1 MLKKLTRI
9 VFNKWYSETL
19 MENAIVVPEEPS
31 DKKSVSPS
39 RKKQTQK
46 TLNTQAEFDSHDK
59 GLLRSDSAEL
69 SHNR

>member
-1 MLKKLTRI
+1 
-9 VFNKWYSETL
+9 

-39 RKKQTQK
+39 RRKQIQK
-46 TLNTQAEFDSHDK
+46 TLNTQIESDGHDK

-69 SHNR
+69 SQNK

>member
-1 MLKKLTRI
+1 
-9 VFNKWYSETL
+9 

-46 TLNTQAEFDSHDK
+46 TLNTQIESDSHDK

-69 SHNR
+69 SQNK